1 MVKSEG
7 TLLSPQRTFLALGK
21 AGSQACLTPVSPRG
35 ASAGMQAK
43 HRLWGRVDLSPL
55 TVPSLG
61 PHERQGWH
69 GGPWCLSC
77 GLKPQSSEN
86 TGFVAGLVLKPGL
99 N

>member
-7 TLLSPQRTFLALGK
+7 VLLSPQRTFLALGK

-35 ASAGMQAK
+35 ASAGAQVK

-55 TVPSLG
+55 TVVPSLG
-61 PHERQGWH
+61 PHARQGQH
-69 GGPWCLSC
+69 GGPWCLSR

-86 TGFVAGLVLKPGL
+86 TPALPQVWCQNLA
-99 N
+99 